1 MENFN
6 DKYEKCPMYYAMS
19 VLEGKWKW
27 IILWKIYQTK
37 VIRYNRLKE
46 MLQPIAHKTLSQQL
60 KELEG
65 NNIIHREQY
74 NQVPPKVEYSL
85 TPEGETLIP
94 ILSLMY
100 QWGSE
105 HMTPRETCEDD
116 TCLST
121 DLRDS

>member
-1 MENFN
+1 MEQKMEKFS

-19 VLEGKWKW
+19 ILEGKWKW
-27 IILWKIYQTK
+27 IILWKISESK

-60 KELEG
+60 KELESH
-65 NNIIHREQY
+65 NIIHREQY

-100 QWGSE
+100 QWGKE
-105 HMTPRETCEDD
+105 HMNPAEALDGGA
-116 TCLST
+116 CLS
-121 DLRDS
+121 S

>member
-1 MENFN
+1 MENFS

-19 VLEGKWKW
+19 ILEGKWKW
-27 IILWKIYQTK
+27 IILWKINEAK
-37 VIRYNRLKE
+37 VMRYNQLKTI
-46 MLQPIAHKTLSQQL
+46 LQPIAHKTLTQQL
-60 KELEG
+60 KELES

-100 QWGSE
+100 QWGKE
-105 HMTPRETCEDD
+105 HMNFKDIGDATEC
-116 TCLST
+116 
-121 DLRDS
+121 